1 MVKVVRTTLSL
12 VVSLV
17 LFSVV
22 ALAQA
27 GGNNADKDKNK
38 EHHSR
43 LAKLAFWRHH
53 KNNDKK
59 AKQAQA
65 RPAHSKQAHANA
77 LQIKPSP
84 AKQAAGKKDQKEEQ
98 HASKMSKVH
107 AKKASAATK
116 TTPQEKAQDRT
127 TASLKQ

>member
-1 MVKVVRTTLSL
+1 MGKVVRNTLSL

-27 GGNNADKDKNK
+27 ASNYADKDKNK
-38 EHHSR
+38 EHHSQ

-59 AKQAQA
+59 AEQAQAKPAQSKQAQ
-65 RPAHSKQAHANA
+65 ANA

-84 AKQAAGKKDQKEEQ
+84 AKRAAGKKDQKQEQ
-98 HASKMSKVH
+98 HANKMTKVP

-116 TTPQEKAQDRT
+116 TKPQEKAQDRT